1 MRDRTRFSVLV
12 SVVVC
17 LLLAASAWTEDFPQW
32 RGPNRNGHSD
42 EKGLLKE
49 WPKEGPKLLWQVN
62 DLGSGYATPSV
73 AGGRIYLM
81 SNRGLADEYVSALN
95 AKDGKVVWSVRI
107 GKVGNPNQNPNFPA
121 ARSTPTVDGALVYAL
136 GSDGD
141 LVCLDSATG
150 KVRWTKSLRGD
161 FAGLAPT
168 WAYAESPLVDGDV
181 LVSVPGGSDATIVAL
196 DKRNGNV
203 IWKSAVPG
211 GGMAG
216 YASVIIDNTG
226 GVKQYIAYLAS
237 GLVGVEA
244 KTGRFLWKYE
254 KTKGSMGM
262 SIQTPVAGDGLVY
275 SGAGRVGGGA
285 VRLKAD
291 QGTVTAEEAYF
302 DPRLPTAIGGTVLVG
317 ASLYGTSQTMMCVDY
332 KTGQVKWNE
341 RGIGAA
347 SLLYAEGLLYLHGEN
362 GEVAL
367 IEASPDAYKERG
379 RFTPPT
385 PPSHKAM
392 EQSWAYPVIADG
404 RLYIRDADTMWCY
417 DIRVSGTP
425 TSR

>member
-1 MRDRTRFSVLV
+1 MRDRTRWAVLV
-12 SVVVC
+12 SVLAC
-17 LLLAASAWTEDFPQW
+17 LLPAASAWTQDFPQW
-32 RGPNRNGHSD
+32 RGPNRNGHSA

-49 WPKEGPKLLWQVN
+49 WPREGPRLLWQVN

-81 SNRGLADEYVSALN
+81 SNRGLADEFVSALN
-95 AKDGKVVWSVRI
+95 AKDGKVIWSVRI

-121 ARSTPTVDGALVYAL
+121 ARSTPTVDGAVVYAL

-141 LVCLDSATG
+141 LVCLESATG
-150 KVRWTKSLRGD
+150 KVRWTKSLRAD

-181 LVSVPGGSDATIVAL
+181 LVCVPGGSDATIVAL
-196 DKRNGNV
+196 DKRNGNAV
-203 IWKSAVPG
+203 WKSAVPG

-226 GVKQYIAYLAS
+226 GVKQYVAYLAS

-291 QGTVTAEEAYF
+291 QGAVAAEEAYF

-317 ASLYGTSQTMMCVDY
+317 PNLYGTSQAMMCVDY
-332 KTGQVKWNE
+332 KTGQVKWTE
-341 RGIGAA
+341 RGVGAA

-367 IEASPDAYKERG
+367 IEASPEAYRERG

-392 EQSWAYPVIADG
+392 EQAWAYPVIADG

-417 DIRVSGTP
+417 DIRAP
-425 TSR
+425 R

>member
-1 MRDRTRFSVLV
+1 MRNRTRGAVLV
-12 SVVVC
+12 SVLVC
-17 LLLAASAWTEDFPQW
+17 LPLTTSAWARDFPQW

-42 EKGLLKE
+42 AKGLLKE
-49 WPKEGPKLLWQVN
+49 WPTEGPKLLWQVD
-62 DLGSGYATPSV
+62 DLGSGYGTPSV

-81 SNRGLADEYVSALN
+81 SNRGLADEFVSALN
-95 AKDGKVVWSVRI
+95 ASDGKLVWPVRV

-141 LVCLDSATG
+141 LVCLESATG
-150 KVRWTKSLRGD
+150 KVRWAKSLRGN

-181 LVSVPGGSDATIVAL
+181 LVCVPGGSDATIVAL
-196 DKRNGNV
+196 DKRTGNV

-211 GGMAG
+211 GGVAG

-226 GVKQYIAYLAS
+226 GVKQYIAYLAG
-237 GLVGVEA
+237 GL
-244 KTGRFLWKYE
+244 
-254 KTKGSMGM
+254 
-262 SIQTPVAGDGLVY
+262 
-275 SGAGRVGGGA
+275 VGGGA
-285 VRLKAD
+285 VRLTAD

-317 ASLYGTSQTMMCVDY
+317 PYLYGTSQTMMCVDY
-332 KTGQVKWNE
+332 KTGQIRWNE
-341 RGIGAA
+341 RGIGPA
-347 SLLYAEGLLYLHGEN
+347 SLLHAEGLLHVRGEN

-367 IEASPDAYKERG
+367 VDASPEAYRERG
-379 RFTPPT
+379 RFTLPN
-385 PPSHKAM
+385 PPSRKAM

-404 RLYIRDADTMWCY
+404 RRYIRNADTMWCS
-417 DIRVSGTP
+417 DIRAP
-425 TSR
+425 K